1 MEEACDDMG
10 MLKRPAVEMSL
21 LHFFLNAVSFLKILM
36 HRKVNGCFGVEK
48 LQRTSIFYLGCLG
61 IFAVYLFDFMIR
73 HKKIIKIE

>member
-21 LHFFLNAVSFLKILM
+21 LHFFLNAISFLKILM

-48 LQRTSIFYLGCLG
+48 L
-61 IFAVYLFDFMIR
+61 
-73 HKKIIKIE
+73 